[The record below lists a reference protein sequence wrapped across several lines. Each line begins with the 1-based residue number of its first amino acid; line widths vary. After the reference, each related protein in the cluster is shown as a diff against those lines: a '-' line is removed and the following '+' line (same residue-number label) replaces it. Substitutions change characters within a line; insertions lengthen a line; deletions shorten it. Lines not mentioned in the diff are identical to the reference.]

1 MQGIIRKLPLTP
13 ASTQDNTMRTKIAW
27 AALVIVLGVAV
38 VLLLEG
44 KTLAAWLT
52 GSAGFVISAAIAG
65 RSGNDSEE
73 NGRG

>member
-1 MQGIIRKLPLTP
+1 
-13 ASTQDNTMRTKIAW
+13 MRTKIAW